1 MTTPTGA
8 GQKWIGR
15 SVKRVED
22 ARLLTGR
29 GTYIDDHPPVGSLFH
44 AAIVRSPHA
53 HARILGYDLR
63 EALAVDGVVG
73 VITGA
78 DVAEHTKPFSV
89 GVTAPARYYCAAT
102 DKARFVGEP
111 VAVVVAKSRYVA
123 EDAAELVQVQ
133 YEPLPAVVDPER
145 ALEPDAPVLHEAVG
159 SNLANNRRLVYGD
172 PDRAFRDADVVIKER
187 FRFPKYGSTPMET
200 YGVIARWD
208 RFDGVCTVW
217 SNFMGPFIMHPLT
230 ARVLGLPENRLRFI
244 VPPDIGGSFGIKSL
258 IYPYIA
264 LIAVASKLTG
274 VAVKWIE
281 DRREHLLASSTGT
294 DRVAYRELAAR
305 KDGTVLGMRFKWFD
319 NVGGYIRSPEPGC
332 SFRPTGNFV
341 GPYRFQHL
349 EVDASTVMTNKS
361 LTGPNRG
368 YACGHLYFETEGMM
382 DRLAEKLGLDPVEV
396 RRRNLIPASAF
407 PYRTPTGGLYDS
419 GDYPATLDK
428 AVELAKYDELRREQA
443 TARAAGRYVGIGVA
457 LAVDPSVSNMGYVAT
472 ALDPQFRAK
481 PEYLPKSGAVDSATV
496 KVDPLGR
503 VTAILATTPQ
513 GQGHQTIVAQIIA
526 DELGLVPEDVTVVDE
541 MDTFT
546 RIWSISS
553 GTYSSRFGSV
563 GTSAVALAA
572 RKLKAKLVAYAAHL
586 MDLPAES
593 LEFRDGSVRPK
604 QGKGP
609 SYSVKDLAG
618 RAHWNTESLPEGME
632 PGLQATAVFGF
643 EVARSVDQEDR
654 VNSSNTYG
662 FIAEI
667 MAVEVDPETAAIK
680 ILRYVSVHDA
690 GTIINPMIAEGQ
702 IYGGALHGLGGAL
715 YEELQYDED
724 GQCLTATFMDYL
736 VPTACE
742 APPTIEIAHVVSPSP
757 LTPLGSKGLGESSSM
772 TVPAVIANAVSDA
785 LAPLGIRITELPM
798 TPSGL
803 WKLIERARRS
813 PAAPADRAP
822 VERADR
828 SPAAPAAGHPRS
840 EPTTRTPLQ

>member
-1 MTTPTGA
+1 MSETT
-8 GQKWIGR
+8 WIGKP
-15 SVKRVED
+15 VKRVED

-29 GTYIDDHPPVGSLFH
+29 GTYIDDHPPVGNLFH

-53 HARILGYDLR
+53 HARIRGWDCTAAR
-63 EALAVDGVVG
+63 ALDGVMG
-73 VITGA
+73 VVTGA
-78 DVAEHTKPFSV
+78 DVREHTKPFAV
-89 GVTAPARYYCAAT
+89 GVTAPVHYYCAAT

-111 VAVVVAKSRYVA
+111 VAVVVATSRYVA
-123 EDAAELVQVQ
+123 EDAADLVRVD

-172 PDRAFRDADVVIKER
+172 PDGAFREADVVLRER
-187 FRFPKYGSTPMET
+187 FRFPKYGSTPIET
-200 YGVIARWD
+200 YGVVARWD
-208 RFDGVCTVW
+208 AFDGVCTVW

-258 IYPYIA
+258 LYPYIA
-264 LIAVASKLTG
+264 LIALAAKLTG

-281 DRREHLLASSTGT
+281 DRHEHLLASSTGT

-305 KDGTVLGMRFKWFD
+305 RDGTILGMRYRWLD

-341 GPYRFQHL
+341 GPYRVQHL

-368 YACGHLYFETEGMM
+368 YACGHLYFETEGMV
-382 DRLAEKLGLDPVEV
+382 DRLADELGMDPAEV
-396 RRRNLIPASAF
+396 RRRNLIGPGAM

-419 GDYPATLDK
+419 GDYPKAFDK
-428 AVELAKYDELRREQA
+428 ALELARYDELRREQA
-443 TARAAGRYVGIGVA
+443 RARAAGRYFGVGLAV
-457 LAVDPSVSNMGYVAT
+457 AVDPSVSNMGYVAT

-481 PEYLPKSGAVDSATV
+481 PEYLPKSGAVDAATV

-503 VTAILATTPQ
+503 VTAILGTTPQ
-513 GQGHQTIVAQIIA
+513 GQGHQTVVSQIVA
-526 DELGLVPEDVTVVDE
+526 DELGLTPADVTVVDE

-546 RIWSISS
+546 RVWSISS

-563 GTSAVALAA
+563 GTSAAALAA
-572 RKLKAKLVAYAAHL
+572 RKLKAKLVEYAAHL
-586 MDLPAES
+586 MDLPAAS
-593 LEFRDGSVRPK
+593 LEFRDGAVRPRS
-604 QGKGP
+604 GKGP
-609 SYSVKDLAG
+609 SYTVKDLAG
-618 RAHWNTESLPEGME
+618 RAHWHATSLPDGME

-643 EVARSVDQEDR
+643 DVAQPVDAEDR

-662 FIAEI
+662 FIAEV
-667 MAVEVDPETAAIK
+667 MAVEVDPATAAIR
-680 ILRYVSVHDA
+680 ILRYVTVHDA

-715 YEELQYDED
+715 YEELAYDED
-724 GQCLTATFMDYL
+724 GQCLTGTFMDYL
-736 VPTACE
+736 VPTASE
-742 APPTIEIAHVVSPSP
+742 APTIEIAHVVSPSP

-785 LAPLGIRITELPM
+785 LRPLGVRITELPM
-798 TPSGL
+798 TPSSL
-803 WKLIERARRS
+803 WALIQKARR
-813 PAAPADRAP
+813 P
-822 VERADR
+822 
-828 SPAAPAAGHPRS
+828 
-840 EPTTRTPLQ
+840 

>member
-1 MTTPTGA
+1 MGKP
-8 GQKWIGR
+8 
-15 SVKRVED
+15 VKRVED

-29 GTYIDDHPPVGSLFH
+29 GAYIDDHPPVANLFH

-53 HARILGYDLR
+53 HARILGYDVAGAR
-63 EALAVDGVVG
+63 ALAGVAG
-73 VITGA
+73 VITGE
-78 DVAEHTKPFSV
+78 DVARHTRPFAV
-89 GVTAPARYYCAAT
+89 GVTAPVHYYCAAT

-111 VAVVVAKSRYVA
+111 VAVVVATSRYVA
-123 EDAAELVQVQ
+123 EDAADLVRVH

-145 ALEPDAPVLHEAVG
+145 ALEPGAPVLHEAVG
-159 SNLANNRRLVYGD
+159 SNLANHRRLVYGD
-172 PDRAFRDADVVIKER
+172 PDRAFAEADVVIRER
-187 FRFPKYGSTPMET
+187 FRFPKYGSTPIET
-200 YGVIARWD
+200 YGIVARWD
-208 RFDGVCTVW
+208 ALDGVCTVW

-264 LIAVASKLTG
+264 LVALASKLTG

-294 DRVAYRELAAR
+294 DRIAYRELAAK
-305 KDGTVLGMRFKWFD
+305 KDGTILGMRFRWLD

-349 EVDASTVMTNKS
+349 EVDASTVMTNKC

-368 YACGHLYFETEGMM
+368 YACGHLYFETEGMV
-382 DRLAEKLGLDPVEV
+382 DRLAATLGLDPAEV
-396 RRRNLIPASAF
+396 RRRNLIPASAM
-407 PYRTPTGGLYDS
+407 PYRSPTGGLYDS
-419 GDYPATLDK
+419 GDYPTAFEKALD
-428 AVELAKYDELRREQA
+428 LAKYAGLRREQA
-443 TARAAGRYVGIGVA
+443 KARAAGRYFGIGLA

-503 VTAILATTPQ
+503 VIAILGTTPQ
-513 GQGHQTIVAQIIA
+513 GQGHQTVVSQIVA

-546 RIWSISS
+546 RVWSISS

-572 RKLKAKLVAYAAHL
+572 RKLKAKLVEYAAHL
-586 MDLPAES
+586 MDIPAAE
-593 LEFRDGSVRPK
+593 LEFRDGAVRRK
-604 QGKGP
+604 TGKGP
-609 SYSVKDLAG
+609 SYTVKDLAG
-618 RAHWNTESLPEGME
+618 RAHWNTDSLPEGME

-643 EVARSVDQEDR
+643 TVARAVDAEDR
-654 VNSSNTYG
+654 VNTSNTYG
-662 FIAEI
+662 FIAEV
-667 MAVEVDPETAAIK
+667 MAVEVDPETAAITIVK
-680 ILRYVSVHDA
+680 YVTVHDA

-724 GQCLTATFMDYL
+724 GQCLTGTFMDYL
-736 VPTACE
+736 VPTASE
-742 APPTIEIAHVVSPSP
+742 APTIDIAHVESPSP

-798 TPSGL
+798 TPSRL
-803 WKLIERARRS
+803 HALIKKARA
-813 PAAPADRAP
+813 
-822 VERADR
+822 
-828 SPAAPAAGHPRS
+828 
-840 EPTTRTPLQ
+840 T

>member
-1 MTTPTGA
+1 MSEQG
-8 GQKWIGR
+8 WIGK

-22 ARLLTGR
+22 YRLLTGR
-29 GTYIDDHPPVGSLFH
+29 GTYIDDHPPVGNLYH

-53 HARILGYDLR
+53 HARILGYDLAA
-63 EALAVDGVVG
+63 ALAMDGVVG
-73 VITGA
+73 AITGA
-78 DVAEHTKPFSV
+78 DVLKHSKPFSV
-89 GVTAPARYYCAAT
+89 GVTAPVHYYCAAT
-102 DKARFVGEP
+102 DKVRFVGEP
-111 VAVVVAKSRYVA
+111 VAVVVARDRYVA
-123 EDAAELVQVQ
+123 EDAADLVQVS
-133 YEPLPAVVDPER
+133 YEPLPAVVDPEK
-145 ALEPDAPVLHEAVG
+145 ALEPDAPILHEAVG

-172 PDRAFRDADVVIKER
+172 PDRAFRDADVVITER
-187 FRFPKYGSTPMET
+187 FRFPKYGSTPIET

-208 RFDGVCTVW
+208 ALDGVCTVW

-230 ARVLGLPENRLRFI
+230 ARVLGLPDNKLRFI

-264 LIAVASKLTG
+264 LLALASKLTG

-281 DRREHLLASSTGT
+281 DRHEHLMASSTGT
-294 DRVAYRELAAR
+294 DRIAYRELAAK
-305 KDGTVLGMRFKWFD
+305 KDGTILGMRFKWFD

-332 SFRPTGNFV
+332 SFRPIGNFV
-341 GPYRFQHL
+341 GPYRFQNL
-349 EVDASTVMTNKS
+349 EVDASTVMTNKC

-382 DRLAEKLGLDPVEV
+382 DRLADKLGLDPVEV
-396 RRRNLIPASAF
+396 RGKNLIPASAM

-419 GDYPATLDK
+419 GDYPKAFDK
-428 AVELAKYDELRREQA
+428 ALEVAKYAELRREQA
-443 TARAAGRYVGIGVA
+443 KARAAGRWFGIGLA

-481 PEYLPKSGAVDSATV
+481 PEYLPKSGAMDSATV

-503 VTAILATTPQ
+503 VIAILGTTPQ
-513 GQGHQTIVAQIIA
+513 GQGHQTIVSQIVA

-546 RIWSISS
+546 RVWSISS

-572 RKLKAKLVAYAAHL
+572 RKLKAKLIEYAAHL
-586 MDLPAES
+586 MELPAAS
-593 LEFRDGSVRPK
+593 LEFRDGAVRPRA
-604 QGKGP
+604 GKGP

-643 EVARSVDQEDR
+643 TVAKAVDAEDR

-662 FIAEI
+662 FIAEV

-680 ILRYVSVHDA
+680 ILRYVTVHDA

-715 YEELQYDED
+715 YEELAYDEA
-724 GQCLTATFMDYL
+724 GQLLTGTFMDYL
-736 VPTACE
+736 VPTASE
-742 APPTIEIAHVVSPSP
+742 APTIEIAHVVSPSP

-785 LAPLGIRITELPM
+785 LAPLGIRINELPM
-798 TPSGL
+798 TPS
-803 WKLIERARRS
+803 KLHALIKKGRKA
-813 PAAPADRAP
+813 
-822 VERADR
+822 
-828 SPAAPAAGHPRS
+828 
-840 EPTTRTPLQ
+840 